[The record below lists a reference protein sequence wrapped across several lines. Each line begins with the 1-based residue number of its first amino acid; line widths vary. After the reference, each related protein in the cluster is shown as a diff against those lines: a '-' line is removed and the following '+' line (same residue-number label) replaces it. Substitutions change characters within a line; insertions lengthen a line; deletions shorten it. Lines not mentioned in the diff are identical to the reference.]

1 MAMYIMVLVMRVQE
15 PCAVSDNKI
24 GFLIHCI
31 ENIHYITLTVD
42 MHTEITKYWKSFWP
56 YAVSL
61 WKKLEETTRTITNYE
76 LFKDTLMRNII
87 F

>member
-31 ENIHYITLTVD
+31 ENIHYTTLTVD
-42 MHTEITKYWKSFWP
+42 VHTETQSSHI
-56 YAVSL
+56 VH
-61 WKKLEETTRTITNYE
+61 I
-76 LFKDTLMRNII
+76 LFKSG
-87 F
+87 